1 MKNFS
6 FLNEFEFKA
15 NCEAASRYLKDF
27 LPEKIEGIIELGSGF
42 GRAFDGLKKDL
53 TIKYDKIP
61 FFPKASAPS
70 HRSQLSLVHINSKP
84 YVILEG
90 RFHLYENY
98 GVWEVIFPI
107 VVLSRFRPNIA
118 YLTNASGGIN
128 SNLKVGEVVI
138 LKDHINF
145 TGYNPLI
152 GLSDIYFGERFVD
165 MSDSYNKKLRTLAKS
180 ESVNVLGYE
189 PKEVVYVG
197 VLGPS
202 FETPAE
208 LYAMRTMGA
217 DIVGMSTV
225 MEVIAL
231 NALNIKTLCF
241 SLISNIANPDHPLKV
256 SAEEVIDIVSNN
268 SDKLRDLVVDLAGK
282 VDATKI

>member
-15 NCEAASRYLKDF
+15 NCESASRYLKDF
-27 LPEKIEGIIELGSGF
+27 LPENIEGIIELGSGF
-42 GRAFDGLKKDL
+42 GRAFDELKKDMI
-53 TIKYDKIP
+53 IKYDKIP

-70 HRSQLSLVHINSKP
+70 HRSQLSLVYINSKP

-128 SNLKVGEVVI
+128 NNLKVGEVVI

-145 TGYNPLI
+145 TGFNPLI
-152 GLSDIYFGERFVD
+152 GLSDTYFGERFVD
-165 MSDSYNKKLRTLAKS
+165 MSDAYNKKLRTLAKS

-208 LYAMRTMGA
+208 LYAVRTMGA

-231 NALNIKTLCF
+231 NALKIKTLCL
-241 SLISNIANPDHPLKV
+241 SLISNIASPDNPLKV
-256 SAEEVIDIVSNN
+256 SADEVIDIVSHN

>member
-1 MKNFS
+1 MKGCS

-15 NCEAASRYLKDF
+15 NCEAASRYLRDF

-42 GRAFDGLKKDL
+42 GKAFDKLEKEL
-53 TIKYDKIP
+53 IIKYDKIP

-70 HRSQLSLVHINSKP
+70 HRSQLSLVFINSKP

-107 VVLSRFRPNIA
+107 VVLSRFKPNIA

-128 SNLKVGEVVI
+128 SSLNIGEVVI
-138 LKDHINF
+138 VKDHINF

-152 GLSDIYFGERFVD
+152 GLADIYFGERFVD
-165 MSDSYNKKLRTLAKS
+165 MSDAYNKKLRALAKA
-180 ESVNVLGYE
+180 ESVSILGYE

-208 LYAMRTMGA
+208 LNAMRTLGA

-231 NALNIKTLCF
+231 NALKIKTICF
-241 SLISNIANPDHPLKV
+241 SLISNIANPDNPVKV
-256 SAEEVIDIVSNN
+256 SAQEVVDVVSNN
-268 SDKLRDLVVDLAGK
+268 SDKLRDLIVDLASK

>member
-42 GRAFDGLKKDL
+42 GRAFDELKKDMI
-53 TIKYDKIP
+53 IKYDKIP

-70 HRSQLSLVHINSKP
+70 HRSQLSLVYINSKP

-165 MSDSYNKKLRTLAKS
+165 MSDPYNKKLRTLAKS

-231 NALNIKTLCF
+231 NALKIKTLCF
-241 SLISNIANPDHPLKV
+241 SLISNIASPDNPLKV

>member
-42 GRAFDGLKKDL
+42 GRAFDGLKKDMI
-53 TIKYDKIP
+53 IKYDKIP

-107 VVLSRFRPNIA
+107 VVLSRFKPNIA

-165 MSDSYNKKLRTLAKS
+165 MSDPYNKKLRTLAKS

-231 NALNIKTLCF
+231 NALKIKTLCF
-241 SLISNIANPDHPLKV
+241 SLISNIASPDNPLKV